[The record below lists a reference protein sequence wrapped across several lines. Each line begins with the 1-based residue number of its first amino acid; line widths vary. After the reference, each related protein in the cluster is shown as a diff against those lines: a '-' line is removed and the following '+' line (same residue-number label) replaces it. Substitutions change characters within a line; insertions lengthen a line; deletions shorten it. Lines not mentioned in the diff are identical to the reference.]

1 MLANNS
7 LFRSSGRLIVRSCLI
22 QSLEVLVE
30 GAEGRANRIFP
41 IVGNS
46 RSMFLVVEDGV
57 AIHEVRVCGQG
68 PGEGLRTAN
77 VVFHEK
83 HVGLFA

>member
-1 MLANNS
+1 MLTNNS
-7 LFRSSGRLIVRSCLI
+7 LFRSSGRLIERSCLI
-22 QSLEVLVE
+22 QSFEVLVE
-30 GAEGRANRIFP
+30 GAEGGANRIFP

-46 RSMFLVVEDGV
+46 RSMFTVVEDGV
-57 AIHEVRVCGQG
+57 AIHEVRMFRQG

-83 HVGLFA
+83 YVGLFA